1 MLRIRYAKLLAKGRE
16 STVGSF
22 LVSFRLFCSHFRFHS
37 LFFVTLIL
45 ILVKPKIFVTKC
57 PKTYSVM
64 LSIHFWMRGAESDHK
79 RFDLLKLF
87 VESMWSWC
95 GLWSVIAQRK
105 VGVGSRRRGLP
116 AAGASEP
123 SAELTLRTFNRE
135 VSDIFVDPAFVHMW
149 YPRSSSR

>member
-1 MLRIRYAKLLAKGRE
+1 MEL
-16 STVGSF
+16 
-22 LVSFRLFCSHFRFHS
+22 
-37 LFFVTLIL
+37 
-45 ILVKPKIFVTKC
+45 
-57 PKTYSVM
+57 M
-64 LSIHFWMRGAESDHK
+64 
-79 RFDLLKLF
+79 
-87 VESMWSWC
+87 
-95 GLWSVIAQRK
+95 WSVIAQRK